1 MKLDDPTSLIVG
13 SLDVRGYEIFTAF
26 QAVPLNGHKYG
37 EIWVAN
43 LGLINK
49 MTGSVAIVASS
60 ISMKENGRLS
70 VAVKLKALGVFGQ

>member
-26 QAVPLNGHKYG
+26 QAVPLIGHKYG
-37 EIWVAN
+37 DIWVAN

-60 ISMKENGRLS
+60 ISMKENGRVS
-70 VAVKLKALGVFGQ
+70 VAVKLKALGVFGK

>member
-26 QAVPLNGHKYG
+26 QAVPLTGPKYG
-37 EIWVAN
+37 DIWVAN

-49 MTGSVAIVASS
+49 MTGSVAILASS
-60 ISMKENGRLS
+60 ISMKENRRVS
-70 VAVKLKALGVFGQ
+70 VAVKLKALGVFGE

>member
-26 QAVPLNGHKYG
+26 QAVPLTGHKYG
-37 EIWVAN
+37 NIWVAN
-43 LGLINK
+43 LGLVNK

-60 ISMKENGRLS
+60 ISMKENGRAS
-70 VAVKLKALGVFGQ
+70 VTVKLKALGVFGK